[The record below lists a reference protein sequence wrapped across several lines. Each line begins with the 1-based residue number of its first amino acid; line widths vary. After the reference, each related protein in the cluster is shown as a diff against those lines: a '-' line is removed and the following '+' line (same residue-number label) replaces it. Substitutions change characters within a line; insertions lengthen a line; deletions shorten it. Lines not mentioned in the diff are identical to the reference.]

1 LGTKLV
7 TNEFVAYV
15 RLNDQYQEVMSA
27 RAHVIA
33 TFALTGFANFGS
45 VGVILGG
52 IGGMAPTR
60 RSDLARLSSRALLAG
75 FLATLINAAIASVLI

>member
-1 LGTKLV
+1 MGEML
-7 TNEFVAYV
+7 
-15 RLNDQYQEVMSA
+15 
-27 RAHVIA
+27 
-33 TFALTGFANFGS
+33 
-45 VGVILGG
+45 LGG